1 MSKRKTI
8 EHTSPKIPP
17 ELRRSVLRGAL
28 NHLEEHDLALAKA
41 AADETDERATQLFT
55 ALTYVHDMG
64 LGCLWRHDQDMKAP
78 LLSPEVLNDLIEKHA
93 LRLEAQARGL
103 EAEASA
109 HAQRL
114 LDSFREAPYVGQAAA
129 RALMEASKEDCD
141 RLLANAA
148 EARAAKVTVGEVP

>member
-1 MSKRKTI
+1 MSKRKTNSNNI
-8 EHTSPKIPP
+8 TETPGI
-17 ELRRSVLRGAL
+17 
-28 NHLEEHDLALAKA
+28 DWLAAMDKRDSADARDKA
-41 AADETDERATQLFT
+41 AADDTDERATQLFT

-78 LLSPEVLNDLIEKHA
+78 LLSPEVLNDIIEKHA